1 MVENGVK
8 QTSIHVD
15 NSILIFLKFMGSV
28 IPTIEFD
35 FVSDLVLEWLLEI
48 KYKLQMEK
56 IINNNTLIIY
66 KFIFSRH
73 SNDF

>member
-56 IINNNTLIIY
+56 IINNNTLILY

>member
-56 IINNNTLIIY
+56 IINNNTLILY
-66 KFIFSRH
+66 KFIFLRH

>member
-1 MVENGVK
+1 MVDNGVK

-35 FVSDLVLEWLLEI
+35 FVSDLILEWIYKSII
-48 KYKLQMEK
+48 KI
-56 IINNNTLIIY
+56 IINNKYI
-66 KFIFSRH
+66 K
-73 SNDF
+73 